1 MFPVKL
7 PPKPEPVSIT
17 NPISLNIGPIYGLWE
32 LSTHFD
38 YFYKIRS
45 IKFIKRLLFG
55 GTTENGYS
63 ESIILCDLTK
73 YIINEMNKAINIPL
87 TERLSSLTWWI
98 DRELVE
104 NNNNILNSSNWS
116 EFFRRMIIRNRQ
128 LQYQKEHPEID
139 FTTTSND
146 LWKYDPLLENDP
158 YLPDDDPL
166 FQCYISLIQLMTH
179 PDSISFLEP
188 VEGIK
193 NYYDVIKNPIDM
205 STIGNKLLSAWYTPL
220 ICTTNYESLN
230 PTNNNV
236 KLDELYND
244 EEYKKNYN
252 NRNNNRMEE
261 ESDESDND
269 EMEGEEIEQDG
280 NPEQTPHQIDDDIE
294 NKLEESLRKIPK
306 KSKDFG
312 ERYGM
317 RYIKTKGGNKNG
329 GISSFASDVRLI
341 WQNCRQFNTK
351 DTSVYRMSQKLQ
363 TLFEKLSQ
371 IVNISVDLHRE
382 KYGDKPIHGYKIY
395 KLVSS
400 LNQPYI
406 YKEPNHYSELKKKY
420 LDVEYGGSLDNNNCN
435 EIASIDETIEA
446 ISYFDFSI
454 ISLKY
459 KISCFENM
467 LQYILNDSSLISALN
482 SQQEHYEE
490 YLKTKDKVINP
501 IQEIV
506 NNVKDERHK
515 KEQQVKSFLKTHK
528 DLNGINYHIYFYIA
542 LTEEEKKIHETLQ
555 KELLEL
561 KEKESLEN
569 KNLKQS
575 IQEFDKKANSIAEK
589 MVPNITPIGSDKNHN
604 KYWIFPSDPYH
615 ILWRQSKYYDVN
627 DKEEWK
633 YYNSSEQI
641 NQLIESLDIRGRRE
655 YILHNQL
662 LHFKQSIMNAYK
674 HFEMNNSFPF
684 LPDEKVESDIR
695 INISKTAEG
704 LYPES
709 ERFGLIELI
718 KKYENILGKNAVLHK
733 SWEESDIRKNI
744 MKELELIIS
753 CSRIDALT
761 KCGNIIL
768 EFESFFFNNL
778 IKGIVY
784 PSWNVERYLWRE
796 QIRNCYTFTKLSYYF
811 SLLSNK
817 MCNPDVIEYITVE
830 ISKEEYYESIK
841 DYMNMRPSPLLP
853 NKNDKLIY
861 FGEGHRIAY
870 LTDPN
875 IQQLSTLHELAG
887 SRPYNITCPVIVKD
901 IKYYKGEGRPYM
913 KVILESYEDPSL
925 SDLTKQFYDN
935 NIITIGVYIFLYLLN
950 RKEQFNMKVIL
961 VIKM

>member
-312 ERYGM
+312 EQYGM

-406 YKEPNHYSELKKKY
+406 YKEPNNYSELKKKY
-420 LDVEYGGSLDNNNCN
+420 LDVEYGGCLDNNNCN

-528 DLNGINYHIYFYIA
+528 DLNGINYHIYF
-542 LTEEEKKIHETLQ
+542 
-555 KELLEL
+555 
-561 KEKESLEN
+561 
-569 KNLKQS
+569 
-575 IQEFDKKANSIAEK
+575 
-589 MVPNITPIGSDKNHN
+589 
-604 KYWIFPSDPYH
+604 
-615 ILWRQSKYYDVN
+615 
-627 DKEEWK
+627 
-633 YYNSSEQI
+633 
-641 NQLIESLDIRGRRE
+641 
-655 YILHNQL
+655 
-662 LHFKQSIMNAYK
+662 
-674 HFEMNNSFPF
+674 
-684 LPDEKVESDIR
+684 
-695 INISKTAEG
+695 
-704 LYPES
+704 
-709 ERFGLIELI
+709 
-718 KKYENILGKNAVLHK
+718 
-733 SWEESDIRKNI
+733 
-744 MKELELIIS
+744 
-753 CSRIDALT
+753 
-761 KCGNIIL
+761 
-768 EFESFFFNNL
+768 
-778 IKGIVY
+778 
-784 PSWNVERYLWRE
+784 
-796 QIRNCYTFTKLSYYF
+796 
-811 SLLSNK
+811 
-817 MCNPDVIEYITVE
+817 
-830 ISKEEYYESIK
+830 
-841 DYMNMRPSPLLP
+841 
-853 NKNDKLIY
+853 
-861 FGEGHRIAY
+861 
-870 LTDPN
+870 
-875 IQQLSTLHELAG
+875 
-887 SRPYNITCPVIVKD
+887 
-901 IKYYKGEGRPYM
+901 
-913 KVILESYEDPSL
+913 
-925 SDLTKQFYDN
+925 
-935 NIITIGVYIFLYLLN
+935 
-950 RKEQFNMKVIL
+950 
-961 VIKM
+961 